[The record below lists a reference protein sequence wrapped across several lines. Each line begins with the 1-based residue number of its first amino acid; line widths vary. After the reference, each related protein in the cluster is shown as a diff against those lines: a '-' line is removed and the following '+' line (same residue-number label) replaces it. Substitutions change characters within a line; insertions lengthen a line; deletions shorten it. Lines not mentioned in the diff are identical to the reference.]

1 MLRMKK
7 QIVEIKNKNND
18 IEKMI
23 ESESTEYLDKYGEH
37 NEMMLRQ
44 MKLSESSVDMA
55 RMLSLMGIRAMS
67 SSVKRVDE
75 QAVRLKKIRRHFDE
89 ENAMWRKNQR
99 KQ

>member
-1 MLRMKK
+1 
-7 QIVEIKNKNND
+7 
-18 IEKMI
+18 
-23 ESESTEYLDKYGEH
+23 
-37 NEMMLRQ
+37 
-44 MKLSESSVDMA
+44 VDMA

-99 KQ
+99 K